1 MRALRVAV
9 KRVWEYSGVWEERM
23 IGRGRTKGGIPK
35 GGGAKMGGRGEAVEC
50 GLKKPEWWLWLG

>member
-1 MRALRVAV
+1 MAV